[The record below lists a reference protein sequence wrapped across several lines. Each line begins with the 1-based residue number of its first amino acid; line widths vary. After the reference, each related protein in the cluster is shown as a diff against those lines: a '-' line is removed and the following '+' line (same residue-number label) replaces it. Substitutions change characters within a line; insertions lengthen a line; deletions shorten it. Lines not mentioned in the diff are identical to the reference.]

1 MSQRRATR
9 DQLATVKL
17 GNERKNVF
25 GLTFLLEEKT
35 LIYACGPFGRTYKFV
50 YQFDEYPADIG

>member
-17 GNERKNVF
+17 SNERKIDFRRKTRVYLFNWFFIHSLFITEVV
-25 GLTFLLEEKT
+25 GLIIILLT
-35 LIYACGPFGRTYKFV
+35 HA
-50 YQFDEYPADIG
+50 